1 MTRAIIMRNVRDPLG
16 LCLNQKYLK
25 ISCVTTVS
33 FMLDVWDPLGLHLN
47 QKYLKSDQKWP
58 SYGQVTNGR
67 LCDSSENYAGYMGS
81 IGASFEPKISKIGPE
96 MSKLWPFYQLEVA

>member
-1 MTRAIIMRNVRDPLG
+1 MASYCQYGRLSDSSIMRNVRDPLG

-47 QKYLKSDQKWP
+47 RTDLKLGQKRL
-58 SYGQVTNGR
+58 SYGQFTNGR
-67 LCDSSENYAGYMGS
+67 FRDPSRCHAGCMGS
-81 IGASFEPKISKIGPE
+81 IRAIG
-96 MSKLWPFYQLEVA
+96 